1 MEMVK
6 YFVVFFGGGLT
17 MKDFGHSGH
26 WCRFFLGEGAE
37 TDDGEEG
44 DEEEEEEGDPG
55 APPPGV
61 DSVVEEE
68 EEVFSG

>member
-1 MEMVK
+1 M
-6 YFVVFFGGGLT
+6 VFFGGGLT

-44 DEEEEEEGDPG
+44 DEEEEEKDGDPG
-55 APPPGV
+55 APPPGFV
-61 DSVVEEE
+61 GSEEE
-68 EEVFSG
+68 EEEGEDAFSG